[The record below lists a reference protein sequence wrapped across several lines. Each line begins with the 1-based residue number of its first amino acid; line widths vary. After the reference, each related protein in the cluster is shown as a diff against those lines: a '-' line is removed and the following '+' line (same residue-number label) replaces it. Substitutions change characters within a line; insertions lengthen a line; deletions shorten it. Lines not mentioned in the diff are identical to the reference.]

1 MSTAETTPSPVL
13 PPSLQDLVDLF
24 QGPLQTVQF
33 PDIDAPRLLALVAEV
48 GAAQE
53 AVHEAE
59 QLLAEAKRERE
70 ERLEALLN
78 KAHRALAYAR
88 VFAEEDQELSAKLAT
103 VNLPKTRKTPLGD
116 TPFHEESA
124 PRRRA
129 RQRRPTVE
137 EALSLP
143 AMEPASPA
151 PLPH

>member
-24 QGPLQTVQF
+24 QGPLQAVRF
-33 PDIDAPRLLALVAEV
+33 PDIDAERLMALVAEV
-48 GAAQE
+48 GVAQE
-53 AVHEAE
+53 AVEEAE

-70 ERLEALLN
+70 ERLEALVN

-103 VNLPKTRKTPLGD
+103 VNLPKSRKIPAGEAPSHQD
-116 TPFHEESA
+116 AA
-124 PRRRA
+124 PRRRGPK
-129 RQRRPTVE
+129 RRPSVE

-143 AMEPASPA
+143 AMEPA